1 MGKRGPKPKRPDGY
15 HVTRTG
21 YLRRNTTSGLKL
33 QHVEVWET
41 AHGPVP
47 RGFHL
52 HHINEDKTD
61 NRIENLVLLDTVTH
75 KRLHSGCE
83 LRDGVWWKPC
93 RHCGE
98 TKPVTAEHWY
108 FSPEGW
114 VGHGRCRPCHIRQ
127 VCTAKRARAERR
139 KAQPAAS

>member
-1 MGKRGPKPKRPDGY
+1 MRPDGC

-21 YLRRNTTSGLKL
+21 YLRRFVGGKLRL
-33 QHVEVWET
+33 QHVLVWEA

-47 RGFHL
+47 PGHSL

-61 NRIENLVLLDTVTH
+61 NRIENLALVDKLTH
-75 KRLHSGCE
+75 KRLHGGCE

-108 FSPEGW
+108 FSAEGW
-114 VGHGRCRPCHIRQ
+114 IGHGRCRPCHIRR
-127 VCTAKRARAERR
+127 VCEAKRLRDARR
-139 KAQPAAS
+139 KAERAAA